1 MATELRLVMRSK
13 LVYTG
18 FGILMGL
25 LSSALVFIA
34 AAPPR
39 SSPITLLPSPAPS
52 NLAVFVSGAVQNPGV
67 FELPSGSRVDSAIK
81 AAGGWAN
88 NADRE
93 AINLA
98 ALLSDGQ
105 KVYVK
110 AIGEQ
115 PLVQEDSEQSTTM
128 EPPGLID
135 INTANAE
142 QLDQLPGIGPAKSAE
157 IIAYRQ
163 KNGAFDKIEDIQNVS
178 GIGPAIFENIQD
190 LITVTG
196 TP

>member
-1 MATELRLVMRSK
+1 MRSK

-18 FGILMGL
+18 FGVLMGL
-25 LSSALVFIA
+25 LSAALIFIA

-39 SSPITLLPSPAPS
+39 SSPITLLPTPSPN
-52 NLAVFVSGAVQNPGV
+52 NLAIFVSGAVQNPGV
-67 FELPSGSRVDSAIK
+67 FELPSGSRVEAAIK
-81 AAGGWAN
+81 AAGGWSD
-88 NADRE
+88 NADYE

-98 ALLSDGQ
+98 ALLTDGQ

-110 AIGEQ
+110 AIGEE
-115 PLVQEDSEQSTTM
+115 PLVQADSERSTPL
-128 EPPGLID
+128 ELPGLID
-135 INTANAE
+135 INTATAE

-178 GIGPAIFENIQD
+178 GIGPAIFENIRD

-196 TP
+196 AP

>member
-1 MATELRLVMRSK
+1 MGMELHLAMRSK
-13 LVYTG
+13 LLYAG
-18 FGILMGL
+18 FGVLIGL
-25 LSSALVFIA
+25 LSAALILVA

-67 FELPSGSRVDSAIK
+67 YELSSGSRVDAAIK
-81 AAGGWAN
+81 AAGGWAD
-88 NADRE
+88 NADYE

-110 AIGEQ
+110 AIGEE
-115 PLVQEDSEQSTTM
+115 PLVQEVSERSTSL
-128 EPPGLID
+128 ELPGLID
-135 INTANAE
+135 INTATAE

-178 GIGPAIFENIQD
+178 GIGPAIFENIRD

-196 TP
+196 AP

>member
-1 MATELRLVMRSK
+1 MRNT
-13 LVYTG
+13 LTYIG

-25 LSSALVFIA
+25 LSAALIFIA
-34 AAPPR
+34 AAPPH
-39 SSPITLLPSPAPS
+39 SGTITLLPSPAPA

-81 AAGGWAN
+81 AAGGWAA
-88 NADRE
+88 NADYE

-110 AIGEQ
+110 AIGEKT
-115 PLVQEDSEQSTTM
+115 LVQADSEQAATI
-128 EPPGLID
+128 ELPGLID
-135 INTANAE
+135 INTATAE
-142 QLDQLPGIGPAKSAE
+142 QLAQLPGIGPAKSAE

-196 TP
+196 AP